1 MSATTITRQGFAL
14 DTIQQFAADKLRYAL
29 VLKDKAVSAL
39 TAAWHAFTSFYNRN
53 SLTVAS
59 GATAILSSSHVARKA
74 INGLKWAITK
84 AQEGFDWALDT
95 VGKGLGWVGSK
106 MLTAIGWVS
115 PIARNQVERGI
126 AKLANP
132 VMRLIGWSYKV
143 RTDVTKALFDA
154 LDRPVVAN
162 TIAAAAGAVSVL
174 LSLNLITNGA
184 SVGFFL
190 GVPVIGQIAAAVS
203 ISATLA
209 FAVVGISLVGS
220 TAYAMVDNTRIT
232 AKVNKANSTIKTAD
246 SMVREARNIK
256 AGNPDQALLEAA
268 LGNHKGS

>member
-29 VLKDKAVSAL
+29 ALKDKAVSAL

-115 PIARNQVERGI
+115 PVARNQVERGI

-132 VMRLIGWSYKV
+132 VLRFIGWSYKV

-190 GVPVIGQIAAAVS
+190 GVPVIGQIAAAIS